1 MAPLITHNAQRYR
14 KLHRGVIVEVRGVGS
29 RRGIMDTRNGL
40 NSIGMISRDIRSE
53 AGDLTQFPIARDGI
67 CFIVSGDNGVKNLSA
82 RQLAA
87 IFSGRVSNWK
97 EVGGR
102 DAPIVVILR
111 DAGRSSTKIV
121 SEFLSLP
128 VADLHGVVI
137 PAESQVT
144 VRTVGNNRNAISY
157 VSFTE
162 ATRFII
168 KGESVR
174 IVPVDGVLPNRTT
187 IDRGS
192 YPLARGLHL
201 VVKGKPTRLARDFI
215 RFATSGEVAD
225 IIVADGFA
233 PLAAAQR

>member
-1 MAPLITHNAQRYR
+1 
-14 KLHRGVIVEVRGVGS
+14 
-29 RRGIMDTRNGL
+29 
-40 NSIGMISRDIRSE
+40 MISRDIRSE

-67 CFIVSGDNGVKNLSA
+67 CFIVSGDNGVRSLS
-82 RQLAA
+82 RQQLAA

-97 EVGGR
+97 DVGGH

-128 VADLHGVVI
+128 IADLHGVVI
-137 PAESQVT
+137 PAPSQVT
-144 VRTVGNNRNAISY
+144 IRTVGNNRHAISY

-162 ATRFII
+162 TTRYITN
-168 KGESVR
+168 GEAVR
-174 IVPVDGVLPNRTT
+174 IVPVDGVLPSRTT

-192 YPLARGLHL
+192 YPLARVLHL
-201 VVKGKPTRLARDFI
+201 VVKGEPSRLARDFI

-233 PLAAAQR
+233 PLEASKR